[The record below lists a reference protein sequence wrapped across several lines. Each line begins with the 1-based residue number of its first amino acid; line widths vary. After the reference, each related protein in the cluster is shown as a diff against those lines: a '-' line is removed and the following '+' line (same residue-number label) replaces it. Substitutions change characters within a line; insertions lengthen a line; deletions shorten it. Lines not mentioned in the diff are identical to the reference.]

1 MAQIK
6 SYKYLI
12 EYKDGSDDVLTKE
25 ELEECIDEIFDDVA
39 VIIKKFKLHNNN
51 KIAYRMTLF
60 TINENFTSYEYIE
73 HYRNLS
79 KERYGCNFLSKYD
92 IEIIEMFN

>member
-25 ELEECIDEIFDDVA
+25 ELEKCIDEIFDDVA
-39 VIIKKFKLHNNN
+39 LIIKKFKLHNNN
-51 KIAYRMTLF
+51 KIAYKMTLF
-60 TINENFTSYEYIE
+60 TVNENFTSYEYIE
-73 HYRNLS
+73 HYRNLP

>member
-12 EYKDGSDDVLTKE
+12 EYKDGTDDVLTKE
-25 ELEECIDEIFDDVA
+25 ELEEYIDEIYDDIA
-39 VIIKKFKLHNNN
+39 IIIKKFKLNNNN
-51 KIAYRMTLF
+51 KIAYKMTLF
-60 TINENFTSYEYIE
+60 TINENFSANDYIE

-79 KERYGCNFLSKYD
+79 KEKYGCNFLSKFD
-92 IEIIEMFN
+92 IEIIEMLC

>member
-51 KIAYRMTLF
+51 KIA
-60 TINENFTSYEYIE
+60 
-73 HYRNLS
+73 
-79 KERYGCNFLSKYD
+79 
-92 IEIIEMFN
+92 

>member
-12 EYKDGSDDVLTKE
+12 EYKDGTDDVLTKE
-25 ELEECIDEIFDDVA
+25 ELEEYIDEIFDDVA
-39 VIIKKFKLHNNN
+39 TIIKKFKLHNNN
-51 KIAYRMTLF
+51 KIAYKMTLF

-73 HYRNLS
+73 HYRSLP
-79 KERYGCNFLSKYD
+79 KEKYGCNFLSKYD

>member
-39 VIIKKFKLHNNN
+39 LIIKKFKLHNNN
-51 KIAYRMTLF
+51 KIVYRMTLF
-60 TINENFTSYEYIE
+60 TINENFSSNDYIE
-73 HYRNLS
+73 HYRSLP
-79 KERYGCNFLSKYD
+79 KEKYGCNFLSKYD